1 MNLIDNVYG
10 KTLLYMGKTIEFIL
24 NGLIALFGF
33 MTSIVDSL
41 AKSLLAIL
49 GMGGCMFFFLM
60 AGPFG
65 LYILFNPNVMAT
77 VLFLVFFPLIGRKLL
92 FYLNYLKYMAT
103 EYLFDYS
110 DALTKGK
117 SRRHRS
123 FSAYGQDYINEWEE
137 KRRRE
142 QEERHRQQQ
151 KQWEEQFKQ
160 WQGFGGYQQYG
171 GSYGNFG
178 GHGQNSG
185 YGGQSFGSTAFD
197 FKSRFE
203 KSCDV
208 LGVSYDADAS
218 QIKSSYRK
226 KAKQY
231 HPDINKSENATKMF
245 QKINEAYEF
254 LTEENISRYRQ
265 AA

>member
-1 MNLIDNVYG
+1 MNLIDRVYG
-10 KTLLYMGKTIEFIL
+10 KTLFYIGSGIEFVLRI
-24 NGLIALFGF
+24 LIAIMSF
-33 MTSIVDSL
+33 MTNIIDSL

-65 LYILFNPNVMAT
+65 LYVLFNPNVMAT
-77 VLFLVFFPLIGRKLL
+77 LLFLVLFPKIGKGLV
-92 FYLNYLKYMAT
+92 FYLSYLKHMIT

-110 DALTKGK
+110 DSLTKGK
-117 SRRHRS
+117 SMKHKN
-123 FSAYGQDYINEWEE
+123 FSAYGRDYINEWEE
-137 KRRRE
+137 KRRKE
-142 QEERHRQQQ
+142 QEERQRQQQ

-160 WQGFGGYQQYG
+160 WQGFRGYQYSGGYGNYG
-171 GSYGNFG
+171 GY
-178 GHGQNSG
+178 GQNSG
-185 YGGQSFGSTAFD
+185 YGGGYGTASVSD
-197 FKSRFE
+197 FRNRYE

-208 LGVSYDADAS
+208 LGVSYTSDAS

-226 KAKQY
+226 KAKEY

-254 LTEENISRYRQ
+254 LTEENISRYKQ